1 MVLAPAPYL
10 LIRRGTDGVYRD
22 LSNAFARAKGE
33 NPFRVAFGHVF
44 QEYVGRLLRACC
56 AEEQVL
62 PEWSYKPVG
71 KNERATP
78 DWIVAD
84 GNRLVV
90 IEVKQTALAVGAK
103 STGNSD
109 LVMKD
114 LQKTLAKGATQLL
127 RFEGDLADRAP
138 GLERLFAM
146 GVPQMELLLVTY
158 DRVPFANSFLRKEI
172 TRSGIEN
179 AERVHICHI
188 EEFEHL
194 QRLSLGKSLYRLLR
208 RKRLAPEHA
217 VLDFREWLGHLGAPA
232 PTLHPLLSDVFE
244 RLMTDWGIRK
254 TQVG

>member
-1 MVLAPAPYL
+1 
-10 LIRRGTDGVYRD
+10 
-22 LSNAFARAKGE
+22 
-33 NPFRVAFGHVF
+33 
-44 QEYVGRLLRACC
+44 
-56 AEEQVL
+56 
-62 PEWSYKPVG
+62 
-71 KNERATP
+71 
-78 DWIVAD
+78 
-84 GNRLVV
+84 
-90 IEVKQTALAVGAK
+90 
-103 STGNSD
+103 
-109 LVMKD
+109 
-114 LQKTLAKGATQLL
+114 
-127 RFEGDLADRAP
+127 
-138 GLERLFAM
+138 
-146 GVPQMELLLVTY
+146 
-158 DRVPFANSFLRKEI
+158 VPFANSFLRKEI